1 MQLHGLYASFLK
13 TFSRGKHCIASGL
26 TSAVKLTLQ
35 LALHLCEVY
44 WNKYDK
50 PAFK

>member
-35 LALHLCEVY
+35 LASCLLLKIAPV
-44 WNKYDK
+44 
-50 PAFK
+50 